1 MKHVKFKDDVATNTN
16 LPTNIDQLEFVDTA
30 GNLITLND
38 FKGKKN
44 IVLVF
49 TRGFSGKL
57 CPFCNTQTSRLIA
70 NYEEISKRDAEVL
83 LVYPG
88 NREKIGQFIEAAKVS
103 EKSQVNRVPFPILLD
118 EDLEAVQFFDISD
131 SLALPSTYVI
141 DMDGKLR
148 FAYVG
153 SNPSDRPSLKAILE
167 QLDNLSL

>member
-57 CPFCNTQTSRLIA
+57 CPFCKTQTSRLIA

-88 NREKIGQFIEAAKVS
+88 KREKLDQFIEAAKVS
-103 EKSQVNRVPFPILLD
+103 EKSQVDRVPFPILLD

-141 DMDGKLR
+141 DKDGKLR

-153 SNPSDRPSLKAILE
+153 NNPSDRPSLKAILE